1 MAVSHRGA
9 ISFGMVHIP
18 VGLYTATQD
27 NDIHFNQLCK
37 EDGSRV
43 KYKKVC
49 GSCGKEIKSGDI
61 IKGFEYDKDKFVI
74 MSDDDF
80 EKAKSEKDKTIH
92 ILHFTDL
99 NAIRPIYFE
108 KTYHAV
114 PETGGDKAFELLR
127 KAMKD
132 QGKVAIAK
140 TVMGTK
146 EKLLTLIP
154 TDDGILIE
162 TMFFADEVKQ
172 APKEPSHPEVSE
184 AELIPSSCACG
195 CEDEINAA
203 IEKYSEPEEK
213 HRGLMIYYN
222 EDSPVNEKVISAF
235 PSVEVRNGEL
245 VGVLTCQ
252 ITELLTD
259 AEMAE
264 FKSQWTGQCS
274 DGWGEMFE
282 QKEIRTDALGT
293 IYVSFWNSSDSWHI
307 EAEMTDTTDTADIE
321 EEESLDMGGI
331 SM

>member
-9 ISFGMVHIP
+9 ISFGLVHIP

-27 NDIHFNQLCK
+27 NDIHFNQLCR

-49 GSCGKEIKSGDI
+49 ASCGKEISSKDI
-61 IKGFEYDKDKFVI
+61 VKGFEYDKDKFVI
-74 MSDDDF
+74 MTDEDF

-99 NAIRPIYFE
+99 NSIRPIYYD

-114 PETGGDKAFELLR
+114 PEAGGDKAFELLR

-132 QGKVAIAK
+132 ENKVAIAK

-172 APKEPSHPEVSE
+172 APKQCQQ
-184 AELIPSSCACG
+184 LKG
-195 CEDEINAA
+195 M
-203 IEKYSEPEEK
+203 
-213 HRGLMIYYN
+213 L
-222 EDSPVNEKVISAF
+222 AF
-235 PSVEVRNGEL
+235 
-245 VGVLTCQ
+245 
-252 ITELLTD
+252 
-259 AEMAE
+259 
-264 FKSQWTGQCS
+264 
-274 DGWGEMFE
+274 
-282 QKEIRTDALGT
+282 
-293 IYVSFWNSSDSWHI
+293 
-307 EAEMTDTTDTADIE
+307 TA
-321 EEESLDMGGI
+321 SRKQ
-331 SM
+331 